1 MIRVLWLIAG
11 LGLSLAVAAQNAGEL
26 PEGLETV
33 SFYSDQVARQ
43 MKYDV
48 VLPPDYETTERS
60 YPVIYLLHGF
70 MQNYTVWGRNLGA
83 AGVARELGDVI
94 LVMPDGGNSWY
105 VNYAE
110 SHNGEVNQWESYLME
125 DLIPDVEQ
133 RFRIVGRREGRAV
146 AGLSMGGYGAV
157 MLGLRHPDRFISVA
171 STSGALG
178 FARDRAEE
186 LDEGD
191 PPRLST
197 APQLPGHLAE
207 AQRTIADI
215 IDVEGFE
222 TQQERTPSGIAFA
235 TAAQARA
242 HDPFTLIYQ
251 VPRAELPHF
260 HIDSGTSD
268 RLLRVAHEL
277 AQTLILNGIPV
288 SYMQREGGHDAAYW
302 RRSLRHFLPV
312 QLRVMREALERAEG
326 GGGR

>member
-1 MIRVLWLIAG
+1 MRRLCWFVVALS
-11 LGLSLAVAAQNAGEL
+11 LSLAVSAQQADVLPAGL
-26 PEGLETV
+26 QTV
-33 SFYSDQVARQ
+33 SFHSDHVARQ

-48 VLPPDYETTERS
+48 VLPPGYEQTERS

-83 AGVARELGDVI
+83 ASLARELGDLI

-105 VNYAE
+105 VDYAE
-110 SHNGEVNQWESYLME
+110 SHNGEVNQWEQYLME

-133 RFRIVGRREGRAV
+133 RFRAISRREGRAV

-157 MLGLRHPDRFISVA
+157 MLGLRHPERFVSVA

-178 FARDRAEE
+178 FARERAESLE
-186 LDEGD
+186 AGE
-191 PPRLST
+191 PPRQSS
-197 APQLPGHLAE
+197 APQLPEHLAV
-207 AQRTIADI
+207 ARQTIAGI

-222 TQQERTPSGIAFA
+222 TQQERTPSGFAFL

-242 HDPFTLIYQ
+242 YDPFTLIYE

-260 HIDSGTSD
+260 HIDAGTSD

-277 AQTLILNGIPV
+277 AQILILNGIPI
-288 SYMQREGGHDAAYW
+288 SYMQRQGGHDAAYW
-302 RRSLRHFLPV
+302 RRSLQHFLPV
-312 QLRVMREALERAEG
+312 QRRVMHEALEGVEG
-326 GGGR
+326 AGDR